1 MGSPT
6 NLRDVRT
13 ALSIAGSDSGGGAG
27 IQTDLKTFLALG
39 VHGMSAITALTA
51 QNTRGVS
58 AVHPV
63 PPEFVREQIKQ
74 VVEDIGVD
82 AAKTGMLA
90 DAEIVTAVA
99 EAVIEFSIP
108 NLVVDPVF
116 ISKNRDILLAEDA
129 IGALVNKLFPLAVV
143 ITPNLFEASALLDRK
158 VETTADMAEAAKAL
172 HEMGPKFVMVKG
184 GHLEGDEAIDVV
196 YDGLSVIELTGP
208 RIDSENTHGTGCT
221 LSAAIAAYLSRGES
235 LLDAIGRAKSFVTG
249 AIRYG
254 LDIGGGHGPANAG
267 WDSTLPGE
275 VSGGGL

>member
-6 NLRDVRT
+6 NLKDVRT

-27 IQTDLKTFLALG
+27 IQADLKTFLALG

-116 ISKNRDILLAEDA
+116 ISKNRDILLEEEAV
-129 IGALVNKLFPLAVV
+129 GALVNKLFPLAVV
-143 ITPNLFEASALLDRK
+143 ITPNLYEASALIDREVK
-158 VETTADMAEAAKAL
+158 TTADMAEAAKAL
-172 HEMGPKFVMVKG
+172 HEMGPRFVMVKG

-196 YDGLSVIELTGP
+196 YDGVSVIELTGP

-221 LSAAIAAYLSRGES
+221 LSAAIAAYLAKGEP

-254 LDIGGGHGPANAG
+254 LDIGEGHGPANAG
-267 WDSTLPGE
+267 WDSTIPGE

>member
-6 NLRDVRT
+6 NLKDVRT

-27 IQTDLKTFLALG
+27 IQADIKTFLALG

-51 QNTRGVS
+51 QNTSGVS

-63 PPEFVREQIKQ
+63 PPEFVREQIRQ

-90 DAEIVTAVA
+90 GAEIVAAVA
-99 EAVIEFSIP
+99 EAVTEFSIP

-116 ISKNRDILLAEDA
+116 VSKNRDILLAEDA
-129 IGALVNKLFPLAVV
+129 VGALVNKLFPLAVV
-143 ITPNLFEASALLDRK
+143 ITPNLYEASALLDRK
-158 VETTADMAEAAKAL
+158 VETAADMADAAKAL
-172 HEMGPKFVMVKG
+172 HEMGPRFVMVKG
-184 GHLEGDEAIDVV
+184 GHLQGDEAMDVV
-196 YDGLSVIELTGP
+196 YDGVSVIELTAP
-208 RIDSENTHGTGCT
+208 MVDSENTHGTGCT
-221 LSAAIAAYLSRGES
+221 LSAAIAAYLARGEP

-254 LDIGGGHGPANAG
+254 LDIGEGHGPANAG

-275 VSGGGL
+275 VSGGGT